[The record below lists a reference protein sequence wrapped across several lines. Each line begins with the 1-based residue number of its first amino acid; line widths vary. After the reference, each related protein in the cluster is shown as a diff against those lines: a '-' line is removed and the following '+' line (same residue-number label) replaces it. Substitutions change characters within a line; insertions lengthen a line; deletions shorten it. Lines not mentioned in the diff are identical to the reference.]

1 MLSRW
6 RMSVKECI
14 TQYEIVGNRVFN
26 TKWRLS
32 VLGFPRSKHSKKPL
46 KAAIKSLVDKKT
58 VTTPGQSPTSEF
70 EYGKFPA
77 PPDLCRT

>member
-14 TQYEIVGNRVFN
+14 EQYEIVGEEIFGS
-26 TKWRLS
+26 KWRLS
-32 VLGFPRSKHSKKPL
+32 VLGFPQSKHSKKPL
-46 KAAIKSLVDKKT
+46 IRAIESLVDKRTAKS
-58 VTTPGQSPTSEF
+58 PEQSPDTK
-70 EYGKFPA
+70 YQKFPG